1 MRHAS
6 LVPGSRP
13 EASLALAAVREAL
26 AARTAS
32 FGSAAVANADGSR
45 TIIGAGGVELGTT
58 ADLRWLTASGNF
70 SLRNL
75 RMQLSRVQQ
84 TLADGGVVSNTSRM
98 NQISIDPPPAST
110 TGYSEG
116 AFWTQVESATS
127 LVAKAI
133 WRVEDGAWVQ
143 KDLGASTLITP
154 TMDAGLIDAA
164 AVAAKLIVS
173 GEMWSAPANPRFGM
187 TADGFQGYDALAEP
201 TVRLNGS
208 SNYVRGTTEAGR
220 MVMKRWAPAN
230 GTGIGDLTWKDWAS
244 VTGTFATFGRRVH
257 GGGRPWFRLLP
268 SSMTWDTAPATFTDL
283 DFEFD
288 PSLDYDVPEHVSGP
302 WTRDQLR
309 AFAAAA
315 VWLDD
320 GDGTSALY
328 RDLNGLGYL
337 APEAAAGILPALVW
351 GRDGA
356 LDMEQQ
362 HLSGRSQGV
371 HLTPAQARLYRTTTG
386 RNGGGVPR
394 ASGSIIR
401 IEDGGVNIVAGARA
415 RVTGLGGGQWGWT
428 TMATDFRM
436 HSGEITWR
444 RGYTAS
450 TNGYDPAWSPDERL
464 IWDSP
469 NAAKSTVSQPGLLE
483 IRPALA
489 RIVVSKDAAP
499 FYLKPSKDLA
509 RSASGVASDD
519 GTLRFFGTLRNESAP
534 NPTFQLYFVHTEMQD
549 KVKDFTQVFNPGH
562 AALNWNAVVTLMT
575 RNTTALGTSVQIIE
589 RTQDQVKVRWHR
601 QYAQG
606 VHSSWAAVFLFQA

>member
-1 MRHAS
+1 MRHVS

-98 NQISIDPPPAST
+98 NQISVDPPPAST

-133 WRVEDGAWVQ
+133 WRVEGGAWVQ

-164 AVAAKLIVS
+164 AVAAKMIVS

-187 TADGFQGYDALAEP
+187 TADGFQAYDALAEQR
-201 TVRLNGS
+201 VRLNGT
-208 SNYVRGTTEAGR
+208 SNYVNGTSQLGR

-268 SSMTWDTAPATFTDL
+268 SSMTWDTAPASFADL

-288 PSLDYDVPEHVSGP
+288 PSQDYDVPEHVSGP
-302 WTRDQLR
+302 WTRDQLQ
-309 AFAAAA
+309 AFAAEA

-320 GDGTSALY
+320 GDGTTALY

-337 APEAAAGILPALVW
+337 APESAAGVLPAIVW

-356 LDMEQQ
+356 LNVRQVHRNGREPGL
-362 HLSGRSQGV
+362 HLA
-371 HLTPAQARLYRTTTG
+371 PDQARLYHTRFR
-386 RNGGGVPR
+386 RNNDGVPMADGAVLR
-394 ASGSIIR
+394 V
-401 IEDGGVNIVAGARA
+401 EDGGVDIVAGARSHMN
-415 RVTGLGGGQWGWT
+415 GLGGGRWGWT
-428 TMATDFRM
+428 TKATDFRM
-436 HSGEITWR
+436 HPGEITWR

-450 TNGYDPAWSPDERL
+450 TNGYDPSWSPDERL

-469 NAAKSTVSQPGLLE
+469 NAPKSTVSQPGLLE
-483 IRPALA
+483 IRPAQA
-489 RIVVSKDAAP
+489 RMVASKDAAP
-499 FYLKPSKDLA
+499 LYLKPTKDLA
-509 RSASGVASDD
+509 RSAAGVASDD
-519 GTLRFFGTLRNESAP
+519 GTLRFVGTLRNETYV

-549 KVKDFTQVFNPGH
+549 RVKDFTQVFNPGH

-575 RNTTALGTSVQIIE
+575 RNTSALGTSVQIID

-601 QYAQG
+601 QFAQG